1 METMKCDK
9 CGNKT
14 KWLHKTIEYEIC
26 YYDKDGNIEDAKSFE
41 IDSSVPVKCG
51 SCWADVEED
60 R

>member
-26 YYDKDGNIEDAKSFE
+26 YYDTDGNIEDAKSVD
-41 IDSSVPVKCG
+41 IDSSVPISCG
-51 SCWADVEED
+51 VCWADIEGD
-60 R
+60 K